1 VFLTP
6 VFDHLTKNVRRATP
20 ENVPTLVSSFDE
32 PQNISKFVTFLRVL
46 FSPLIP
52 EEYCIAAT
60 VLVAGDTV
68 CYLVA

>member
-1 VFLTP
+1 MFLTP
-6 VFDHLTKNVRRATP
+6 VFDRLTKNVRRATP
-20 ENVPTLVSSFDE
+20 ENVATLVSSFDD

-60 VLVAGDTV
+60 FLVVGDTV
-68 CYLVA
+68 GYLVA